1 MNGKGII
8 YFKVHDYI
16 FFTISSIIIIIGVKK
31 ESLLLVGM
39 GVLSII
45 IYPIIIGIIRRN
57 KKKSKEKWESITQ
70 SISNQIKPKEYCCG
84 LYSDNDSY
92 RLGDMVTS
100 NFRWFDGAQEY
111 HYKNFPNSLAT
122 EYMKKTNQKKDYNI
136 LLSIVKKKTKET
148 KDLPDKNDI
157 IIHLRLGDV
166 VENNSADVI
175 TILSTYTYRDI
186 FSFTN
191 YTPPLSY
198 IKDKIKKINKK
209 DINKL
214 IFVAG
219 SHIEMPT
226 PKSCQYIEIIK
237 RYFESKGYNVQTR
250 LGRKADED
258 FIFMCNS
265 RYFIPSTNGGY
276 TNLIK
281 KMVEDMG
288 NTVL

>member
-16 FFTISSIIIIIGVKK
+16 FFTIGSIIVIIGVKK

-45 IYPIIIGIIRRN
+45 IYPIIIGIIRKN

-70 SISNQIKPKEYCCG
+70 SISDQIKPKEYCCG

-100 NFRWFDGAQEY
+100 NFRWSDDAQEY
-111 HYKNFPNSLAT
+111 HYKNFPNSIAT
-122 EYMKKTNQKKDYNI
+122 EYMKKTNRKKDYNI
-136 LLSIVKKKTKET
+136 ILSIVKEKTKKT

-166 VENNSADVI
+166 VEHNSADVI

-198 IKDKIKKINKK
+198 IKDKIKKIKQK
-209 DINKL
+209 DIGKL
-214 IFVAG
+214 VFVAG

-237 RYFESKGYNVQTR
+237 RYFESKGYNVQLR

-258 FIFMCNS
+258 FIFMCNAT
-265 RYFIPSTNGGY
+265 YFVPSTNGGY

>member
-70 SISNQIKPKEYCCG
+70 SISDQIKPKEYCCG

-100 NFRWFDGAQEY
+100 NFRWFNGAQEY
-111 HYKNFPNSLAT
+111 HYKNFPNSIAT

-281 KMVEDMG
+281 KIVEDMG

>member
-1 MNGKGII
+1 M
-8 YFKVHDYI
+8 FSFV
-16 FFTISSIIIIIGVKK
+16 FVSKK
-31 ESLLLVGM
+31 L
-39 GVLSII
+39 
-45 IYPIIIGIIRRN
+45 
-57 KKKSKEKWESITQ
+57 
-70 SISNQIKPKEYCCG
+70 
-84 LYSDNDSY
+84 
-92 RLGDMVTS
+92 
-100 NFRWFDGAQEY
+100 
-111 HYKNFPNSLAT
+111 
-122 EYMKKTNQKKDYNI
+122 
-136 LLSIVKKKTKET
+136 T